1 VTSASLGFRLTLPPA
16 EEDIA
21 SALLSE
27 RNTLGLEVR
36 ETPEGDVILLAYFPP
51 GTESLVSLEQA
62 FADHPKV
69 RIESVEVPEVDW
81 LARFREGFRGFV
93 AGGFHVV
100 PAWEASHID
109 ERTLIVDPGRAFGTG
124 THESTR
130 LCLVALEKLA
140 AAERL
145 GRVLDVGCGAGI
157 LGIAALRLGASLAVG
172 VDLDAEA
179 MTAAAQHARLNRV
192 ELRLVQGDGCRAFHR
207 PFDVVVANIAAGP
220 ILSRRDEL
228 AAAVVAGGN
237 LVLSGLLVSDLPEVL
252 PAFAGLGAV
261 EVTTDGEWAAVSL
274 RRGAA

>member
-1 VTSASLGFRLTLPPA
+1 M
-16 EEDIA
+16 A

-27 RNTLGLEVR
+27 RNTLGIEVR

-51 GTESLVSLEQA
+51 GTESLASLAEA

-81 LARFREGFRGFV
+81 LARFREGFRGFE
-93 AGGFHVV
+93 AGGFRVV
-100 PAWEASHID
+100 PAWEAGSIG

-130 LCLVALEKLA
+130 LCLAALEKLA

-157 LGIAALRLGASLAVG
+157 LGIAALRLGASLAVS
-172 VDLDAEA
+172 VDLDPEA

-220 ILSRRDEL
+220 ILARREEL
-228 AAAVVAGGN
+228 SAVVVADGS
-237 LVLSGLLVSDLPEVL
+237 LVLSGLLASDLPEIL
-252 PAFAGLGAV
+252 AAFAGMGAT
-261 EVTTDGEWAAVSL
+261 EIATDGEWAALSL
-274 RRGAA
+274 RRGTT